1 MIGSFSQVQRASNTT
16 VSRRPLLRSQTE
28 QSLKGG
34 HGLVAPIVAK
44 NKLIEVDLELP
55 AAHTVV
61 GTDQPLLEV
70 ADSTVGQGHYRF
82 GSLAQF
88 GCLRLLPRDVPIPGF
103 VQTRETL
110 QRIGVDRRAW
120 SDMLLDKATERGCL
134 KVWDHS
140 HPHSPRRLTALLNGH
155 QDKSGSP
162 PLELTTSA
170 QTRLGTTNPGLI
182 NLYLSTQRRACRVNH
197 SSAPRVEHT
206 PGRFVTAQF
215 QRTLEQKRRNPT
227 FIGRHQ
233 VRRPKPQQ
241 QRYSGIVENSP
252 RCQRYLMPAR
262 CALPESR
269 HDVRTQVPAPRTFK
283 SVRPTTD
290 GQILLTGLFASELSL
305 EFAQTMWKRRP
316 RHILT
321 LYVVF
326 C

>member
-155 QDKSGSP
+155 QDKSGSA
-162 PLELTTSA
+162 PLEVRTSPPPPPA
-170 QTRLGTTNPGLI
+170 TPKHGLI
-182 NLYLSTQRRACRVNH
+182 ILYPSPQRRACRVNH
-197 SSAPRVEHT
+197 CPAQLGEHH

-215 QRTLEQKRRNPT
+215 Q
-227 FIGRHQ
+227 
-233 VRRPKPQQ
+233 
-241 QRYSGIVENSP
+241 
-252 RCQRYLMPAR
+252 
-262 CALPESR
+262 
-269 HDVRTQVPAPRTFK
+269 
-283 SVRPTTD
+283 
-290 GQILLTGLFASELSL
+290 
-305 EFAQTMWKRRP
+305 
-316 RHILT
+316 LT
-321 LYVVF
+321 L
-326 C
+326 